1 MNKELME
8 VFRLY
13 STRPHEDLTTYLVGK
28 SKDLLISIVVDML
41 TMYIN
46 DKNSSTV
53 REFITVTLA
62 GYTHVEKKIGYNGFK
77 QDTFSGTTIRCEAK
91 PKNIDTN
98 SASIA
103 KLNGGG
109 SFNDYTFKRLAKDKQ
124 EKGLNMLVSGFVD
137 GKLIYILEFPFVC
150 VDLINKLKK
159 QLWKRFPKGKDI
171 LTEYLR
177 GASFDYHDFINC
189 DGLRVVY
196 ILDKKTLQLFKAYVV
211 NNFYKF
217 LEGKAK

>member
-8 VFRLY
+8 VFKLY
-13 STRPHEDLTTYLVGK
+13 STRPHEELSTYLVGK
-28 SKDLLISIVVDML
+28 SKDTLIGIVVDML

-53 REFITVTLA
+53 REFVTVTLA

-98 SASIA
+98 STSID
-103 KLNGGG
+103 KLKGYGNF
-109 SFNDYTFKRLAKDKQ
+109 SDYTFKRLEKDKK
-124 EKGLNMLVSGFVD
+124 EKGLNMLVSGFID
-137 GKLIYILEFPFVC
+137 GKLIYVLEFPFNYAG
-150 VDLINKLKK
+150 LIDKLEK
-159 QLWKRFPKGKDI
+159 QLWKRFPQGKDI
-171 LTEYLR
+171 PTEYLR
-177 GASFDYHDFINC
+177 SASFDYRDFVDC
-189 DGLRVVY
+189 KDLRIVY
-196 ILDKKTLQLFKAYVV
+196 LLNKTNLKSFKDCLVKG
-211 NNFYKF
+211 FYEF